1 MEANNLDIL
10 NESIKNLE
18 ASEFNSRI
26 IQDNK
31 IIFIYEDKS
40 YRVRMPNQGEQVL
53 ADHKRNL
60 MQLEYLNQEGCITRS
75 QLVEKLKTSGILDMD
90 KVEHDREILTTE
102 LKKLWYA
109 LATKSSESKS
119 SIIEYSEKITA
130 IQNELKKM
138 AIETATYLIPCLESR
153 LEKFTVEYLTF
164 LCTDVQKDDGWV
176 RAWNSYDE
184 YLMVDTPLID
194 KASANLTWMLLN
206 RRS

>member
-90 KVEHDREILTTE
+90 KAEHDREILTTE

-164 LCTDVQKDDGWV
+164 LCTDAQKEDVWV
-176 RAWNSYDE
+176 RAWNSYNE
-184 YLMVDTPLID
+184 YLLVDTPLID